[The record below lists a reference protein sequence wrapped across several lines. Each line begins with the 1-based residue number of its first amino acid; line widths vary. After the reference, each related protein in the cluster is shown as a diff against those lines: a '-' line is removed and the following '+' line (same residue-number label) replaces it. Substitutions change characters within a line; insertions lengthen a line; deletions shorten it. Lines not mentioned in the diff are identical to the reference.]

1 MIVSRPQPASETAR
15 SVSADRNHVLR
26 RMCLFIGAP
35 SPTVVYSCPSFF
47 LPPNR
52 ICESPIGC
60 SSRSRSWIHML
71 CHLFPAHR
79 KVRCCVFA
87 EGCAKNIFSPRKK
100 VVKIEHSEI
109 TARVCFI
116 DGFRS
121 RRPLLHSIQRL
132 PCREHVDE
140 QRPGERRHR

>member
-1 MIVSRPQPASETAR
+1 
-15 SVSADRNHVLR
+15 
-26 RMCLFIGAP
+26 
-35 SPTVVYSCPSFF
+35 
-47 LPPNR
+47 
-52 ICESPIGC
+52 
-60 SSRSRSWIHML
+60 ML

-121 RRPLLHSIQRL
+121 RRPFCIQFNDFL
-132 PCREHVDE
+132 AVNMLMNNARESAAID
-140 QRPGERRHR
+140 RNA